1 MPGAWSALR
10 PELEGTLTPR
20 GIVTSVGSNAPA
32 ERRTSPGS
40 RARATMGTNPR
51 RQPSAE
57 RQHAWRQA
65 ERSLHNEVHGP
76 PAVMPVLHNEL
87 QQRSLQEQRDA
98 IFRADYRQKRAL
110 AHERA
115 HAAAPGTW
123 CSAPSA
129 QPLRLGGQRREP
141 LPYEERPPMPDAFE
155 EPPPPMP
162 SALPIAR
169 SAVRASGGGGTSAR
183 AEAARGPKV
192 ALSGGHSHPASLVSL
207 WRSASF
213 TDVDVLVEG
222 QSFPAHRLVLAASS
236 PHLAQ
241 LLSAVPVYP
250 AAVSQRLR
258 ASGAPPPPPHRAAVI
273 NLDRLVSAD
282 AFECILEW
290 LYTGEVLAPALLL
303 PALLE
308 AAVAIELTKLQETV
322 MHPPSRAPSP
332 CMHVLTTAPLPPH
345 RWCRPS
351 RAPSARRRASQCG
364 TLPIVMGLHS
374 SRTLRA
380 RSPSASWMCSSP
392 RKVSASEC
400 ISECISECL

>member
-1 MPGAWSALR
+1 
-10 PELEGTLTPR
+10 
-20 GIVTSVGSNAPA
+20 
-32 ERRTSPGS
+32 
-40 RARATMGTNPR
+40 MGTNPR

-141 LPYEERPPMPDAFE
+141 LPYEERPPISYEDPYE

-169 SAVRASGGGGTSAR
+169 SAVRASGTGGTSAR

-222 QSFPAHRLVLAASS
+222 QAFPAHRLVLAASS

-258 ASGAPPPPPHRAAVI
+258 ASGAPPPPPRRAAVI

-282 AFECILEW
+282 AFECVLEW

-322 MHPPSRAPSP
+322 VSRSRTGSLLG
-332 CMHVLTTAPLPPH
+332 MQVLTTARASPH
-345 RWCRPS
+345 RWCRLS
-351 RAPSARRRASQCG
+351 RARSARRRVSQCG
-364 TLPIVMGLHS
+364 TLPIGMGLHP

-380 RSPSASWMCSSP
+380 RSPSASWKFSSP

-400 ISECISECL
+400 LPLVLL